1 MMGENTAPQVFY
13 NSSSSLYSNSTD
25 IDTAAQDA
33 LLREQEIETQRVIQG
48 QRDAECEGGALSK
61 DNTDLFCERRD
72 PNALKE
78 HLLKMATEH
87 RSEMASKRGKPAG
100 AEEDHVEIGNG
111 YGVPGGGAYYPS
123 SRPGLNSES
132 EQKSATGE
140 LPEFL
145 KQKLKA
151 RGVLKDD
158 TKLETGSAQA
168 VKIQKLPP
176 GWVEAKDPASGAS
189 YYYHGSTGKTQ
200 WERPTDM
207 PSTTWTPSPLPHLED
222 WVETLDENTGHKY
235 YYNTKTHISQWE
247 HPKSSQL
254 ASQHRHISYSGNASS
269 GNQENRSSDPKKCI
283 ECSGWGLGLVQ
294 TWGYCNHCTRVLNL
308 PQCQYIMSSL
318 NNHQQNLANSKGD
331 LGTNAPKQ
339 RSNWKPPV
347 GKGNRRESRK
357 RAHNDDDELDPMDPS
372 SYSDAPR
379 GGWVVGLKGVQPRAA
394 DTTATGPL
402 FQQRPYPSPGAV
414 LRKNAEVASQTKK
427 SSSPY
432 TPISKRGDGSD
443 GLGDAD

>member
-1 MMGENTAPQVFY
+1 MGENTAPQVFY

-87 RSEMASKRGKPAG
+87 RSEMALKRGKPAG

-158 TKLETGSAQA
+158 TVKSHPLRTVNKLETGSTQA

-254 ASQHRHISYSGNASS
+254 ASQHRHISYS
-269 GNQENRSSDPKKCI
+269 D
-283 ECSGWGLGLVQ
+283 LGLLQSLHTSSESTAMPVHNVQ
-294 TWGYCNHCTRVLNL
+294 F
-308 PQCQYIMSSL
+308 
-318 NNHQQNLANSKGD
+318 
-331 LGTNAPKQ
+331 
-339 RSNWKPPV
+339 
-347 GKGNRRESRK
+347 E
-357 RAHNDDDELDPMDPS
+357 
-372 SYSDAPR
+372 
-379 GGWVVGLKGVQPRAA
+379 
-394 DTTATGPL
+394 
-402 FQQRPYPSPGAV
+402 
-414 LRKNAEVASQTKK
+414 
-427 SSSPY
+427 
-432 TPISKRGDGSD
+432 
-443 GLGDAD
+443 